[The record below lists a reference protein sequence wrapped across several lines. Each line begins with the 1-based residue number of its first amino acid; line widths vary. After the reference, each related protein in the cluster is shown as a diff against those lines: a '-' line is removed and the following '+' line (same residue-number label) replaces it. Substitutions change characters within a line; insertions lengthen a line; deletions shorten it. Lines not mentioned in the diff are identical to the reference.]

1 MDVTPLVPKGRQ
13 LVQGYGDGGFRIS
26 GARYEG
32 SVWIL
37 PEQTI
42 AWPVNSI
49 AEVPPDSLKE
59 LIALSARHVRI
70 LLIGT
75 GKTMLPLPSSW
86 RAMAREADVALEA
99 MDTGAACR
107 TYNVLL
113 AEERSIA
120 AALIAVG

>member
-1 MDVTPLVPKGRQ
+1 LDITPLVPKGRQ
-13 LVQGYGDGGFRIS
+13 LIQSYGDDGFRVS
-26 GARYEG
+26 GTRHEG

-42 AWPVNSI
+42 AWPVSAI
-49 AEVPPDSLKE
+49 AEADPESLKE
-59 LIALSARHVRI
+59 LIALSALHVRI

-75 GKTMLPLPSSW
+75 GKSMLPLPASW
-86 RAMAREADVALEA
+86 RTMAREANVAIEG

-113 AEERSIA
+113 TEEREVA
-120 AALIAVG
+120 AALIAV

>member
-1 MDVTPLVPKGRQ
+1 MDITPLVPKGRQ
-13 LVQGYGDGGFRIS
+13 LIQSYGDNGFRIS
-26 GARYEG
+26 GTRYEG

-42 AWPVNSI
+42 AWPVNAIS
-49 AEVPPDSLKE
+49 EVSPDSLKE
-59 LIALSARHVRI
+59 LLNLAAQHVRI

-75 GKTMLPLPSSW
+75 GKSMLPLPAAW
-86 RAMAREADVALEA
+86 RTMAREADVALEA

-113 AEERSIA
+113 TQETSVA
-120 AALIAVG
+120 AALIAV

>member
-13 LVQGYGDGGFRIS
+13 LIQSYGDNGFRIS
-26 GARYEG
+26 GTRYEG

-42 AWPVNSI
+42 AWPVSAI
-49 AEVPPDSLKE
+49 SDVSPDSLKE
-59 LIALSARHVRI
+59 LLALASQHVRI

-75 GKTMLPLPSSW
+75 GTSMLPLPSSW
-86 RAMAREADVALEA
+86 RAMAREADVAIEA
-99 MDTGAACR
+99 MDTGAASR

-113 AEERSIA
+113 TEERSVA
-120 AALIAVG
+120 AALIAV

>member
-13 LVQGYGDGGFRIS
+13 LIQSYGDKGFRVS
-26 GARYEG
+26 GTRHEG

-42 AWPVNSI
+42 AWPVSSI
-49 AEVPPDSLKE
+49 SEVSADSLKE
-59 LIALSARHVRI
+59 LIALSAQHVRI

-75 GKTMLPLPSSW
+75 GKTMLPVPASW
-86 RAMAREADVALEA
+86 RAMAREADVALEP

-113 AEERSIA
+113 TEERSVA
-120 AALIAVG
+120 AALIAVD

>member
-13 LVQGYGDGGFRIS
+13 LVQGYGDNGFRVS
-26 GARYEG
+26 GTRYEG

-37 PEQTI
+37 PEQTL
-42 AWPVNSI
+42 AWPVSAI
-49 AEVPPDSLKE
+49 SEVTPDSLKE
-59 LIALSARHVRI
+59 LIALSAQHVRI

-75 GKTMLPLPSSW
+75 GKSMLTMPMAW
-86 RAMAREADVALEA
+86 RTMAREADGALEA

-113 AEERSIA
+113 TEERSVA
-120 AALIAVG
+120 AALIAV

>member
-13 LVQGYGDGGFRIS
+13 LIQSYGDNGFRIS
-26 GARYEG
+26 GNRHEG

-37 PEQTI
+37 PEQTL
-42 AWPVNSI
+42 AWPVSAI
-49 AEVPPDSLKE
+49 SEVSPDSLKE
-59 LIALSARHVRI
+59 LLALSAQHVRI

-75 GKTMLPLPSSW
+75 GKTMLPVPSSW
-86 RAMAREADVALEA
+86 RAMAREADVALEP

-113 AEERSIA
+113 TEERSVA
-120 AALIAVG
+120 AALIAV

>member
-1 MDVTPLVPKGRQ
+1 MDITPLVPKGRQ
-13 LVQGYGDGGFRIS
+13 LVQGYGDNGFRIS
-26 GARYEG
+26 GTRYEG

-37 PEQTI
+37 PEQTL
-42 AWPVNSI
+42 AWPVSAI
-49 AEVPPDSLKE
+49 SEVSPDSLKE
-59 LIALSARHVRI
+59 LIALSAQHVRI

-75 GKTMLPLPSSW
+75 GKSMLPMPAAW

-113 AEERSIA
+113 TEERSVA
-120 AALIAVG
+120 AALIAV

>member
-13 LVQGYGDGGFRIS
+13 LVQGYGDNGFRVS
-26 GARYEG
+26 GTRYEG

-42 AWPVNSI
+42 AWPVSAI
-49 AEVPPDSLKE
+49 SEVTPDSLKE
-59 LIALSARHVRI
+59 LIALSAQHVRI

-75 GKTMLPLPSSW
+75 GRSMLPMPMAW
-86 RAMAREADVALEA
+86 RTMAREADVALEA

-113 AEERSIA
+113 TEERSVA
-120 AALIAVG
+120 AALIAV

>member
-13 LVQGYGDGGFRIS
+13 LVQGYGDNGFRVS
-26 GARYEG
+26 GTRYEG

-37 PEQTI
+37 PEQTL
-42 AWPVNSI
+42 AWPVSAI
-49 AEVPPDSLKE
+49 SEVTPDSLKE
-59 LIALSARHVRI
+59 LIALSAQHVRI

-75 GKTMLPLPSSW
+75 GKSMLTMPMAW
-86 RAMAREADVALEA
+86 RTMAREADVALEA

-113 AEERSIA
+113 TEERSVA
-120 AALIAVG
+120 AALIAV

>member
-13 LVQGYGDGGFRIS
+13 LIQGYGDNGFRVS
-26 GARYEG
+26 GTRYEG

-42 AWPVNSI
+42 AWPVSAI
-49 AEVPPDSLKE
+49 SEVSPDSLKE
-59 LIALSARHVRI
+59 LIALSAQHVRI

-75 GKTMLPLPSSW
+75 GKSMLPMPMAW
-86 RAMAREADVALEA
+86 RTMAREADVALEA

-113 AEERSIA
+113 TEERSVA
-120 AALIAVG
+120 AALIAV

>member
-13 LVQGYGDGGFRIS
+13 LVQGYGDNGFRVS
-26 GARYEG
+26 GTRYEG

-42 AWPVNSI
+42 AWPVSAI
-49 AEVPPDSLKE
+49 SEVTPDSLKE
-59 LIALSARHVRI
+59 LIALSAQHVRI

-75 GKTMLPLPSSW
+75 GKSMLPMPMAW
-86 RAMAREADVALEA
+86 RTMAREADVALEA

-113 AEERSIA
+113 TEERSVA
-120 AALIAVG
+120 AALIAV

>member
-13 LVQGYGDGGFRIS
+13 LIQSYGDGGFRIS
-26 GARYEG
+26 GVRHEG

-42 AWPVNSI
+42 AWPVSAI
-49 AEVPPDSLKE
+49 AEVDPESLKE
-59 LIALSARHVRI
+59 LLSLSAQHVRI

-75 GKTMLPLPSSW
+75 GKTMLPLPASW
-86 RAMAREADVALEA
+86 RAMAREVNVALEG
-99 MDTGAACR
+99 MDTGAASR

-113 AEERSIA
+113 TEERDVA
-120 AALIAVG
+120 AALIAV

>member
-13 LVQGYGDGGFRIS
+13 LIQSYGDGGFRIS
-26 GARYEG
+26 GTRHEG

-42 AWPVNSI
+42 VWPVN
-49 AEVPPDSLKE
+49 ALVDADPESLKE
-59 LIALSARHVRI
+59 LIALSAQHVRI

-75 GKTMLPLPSSW
+75 GKSMLPLPSSW
-86 RAMAREADVALEA
+86 RAMAREANVSIEG
-99 MDTGAACR
+99 MDTGAAAR

-113 AEERSIA
+113 TEEREVA
-120 AALIAVG
+120 AALIAV

>member
-13 LVQGYGDGGFRIS
+13 LIQSYGDNGFRIS
-26 GARYEG
+26 GTRHEG

-42 AWPVNSI
+42 AWPVSAI
-49 AEVPPDSLKE
+49 SEVSPDSLKE
-59 LIALSARHVRI
+59 LIALSAQHVRI

-75 GKTMLPLPSSW
+75 GKSMLPMPMAW
-86 RAMAREADVALEA
+86 RTMAREADVALEA

-113 AEERSIA
+113 TEERSVA
-120 AALIAVG
+120 AALIAV

>member
-1 MDVTPLVPKGRQ
+1 MDVTPLVPKGKQ
-13 LVQGYGDGGFRIS
+13 LIQSYGDNGFRIS
-26 GARYEG
+26 GTRYEG

-42 AWPVNSI
+42 AWPVSAI
-49 AEVPPDSLKE
+49 SEVSPDSLKE
-59 LIALSARHVRI
+59 LIALSAQHVRI

-75 GKTMLPLPSSW
+75 GKSMLPMPMTW

-113 AEERSIA
+113 TEERSVA
-120 AALIAVG
+120 AALIAV

>member
-13 LVQGYGDGGFRIS
+13 LVQGYGDNGFRIS
-26 GARYEG
+26 GTRYEG

-37 PEQTI
+37 PEQTL
-42 AWPVNSI
+42 AWPVSAI
-49 AEVPPDSLKE
+49 SEVSPDSLKD
-59 LIALSARHVRI
+59 LIALSAQHVRI

-75 GKTMLPLPSSW
+75 GKSMLPMPMAW
-86 RAMAREADVALEA
+86 RTMAREADVALEA

-113 AEERSIA
+113 TEERSVA
-120 AALIAVG
+120 AALIAV